1 MLITFEGIEGSGK
14 STQANLLN
22 EFLSGKGYKVTLT
35 REPGWGHLGNLIRTI
50 ILEERELV
58 LAPMAELFLFCADR
72 AQHVKDFIAPR
83 LKNGEI
89 VICDRFY
96 DSTVVYQGYGRKL
109 DMRLVNK
116 AAKASALDVTPE
128 ITFLLNLPVRE
139 GLARL
144 KERGSITKMDE
155 EPLEFHELIRQGY
168 MLIARREPE
177 RIKSVNAAG
186 DITTVHEEIKALVM
200 ERLTSQ

>member
-22 EFLSGKGYKVTLT
+22 EFLSGKGYKVTVT

-58 LAPMAELFLFCADR
+58 LTPMAELFLFCADR
-72 AQHVKDFIAPR
+72 AQHVKDFIEPK
-83 LKNGEI
+83 LKSGEI

-139 GLARL
+139 GLTRL

-155 EPLEFHELIRQGY
+155 EPHEFHELIRQGIY
-168 MLIARREPE
+168 LSRGGSP
-177 RIKSVNAAG
+177 KG
-186 DITTVHEEIKALVM
+186 
-200 ERLTSQ
+200 

>member
-22 EFLSGKGYKVTLT
+22 EFLSGKGYKVTVT

-50 ILEERELV
+50 ILDERELV
-58 LAPMAELFLFCADR
+58 LTPMAELFLFCADR
-72 AQHVKDFIAPR
+72 AQHVKDFIEPR

-96 DSTVVYQGYGRKL
+96 DSTIVYQGYGRKL

-116 AAKASALDVTPE
+116 AAKASALDVTPDTHVPFE
-128 ITFLLNLPVRE
+128 PAGKGGVNETQGE
-139 GLARL
+139 GVHHEDGRGAPRIPRAYQAGLYPHRAEGARKD
-144 KERGSITKMDE
+144 KEHKCG
-155 EPLEFHELIRQGY
+155 
-168 MLIARREPE
+168 
-177 RIKSVNAAG
+177 
-186 DITTVHEEIKALVM
+186 
-200 ERLTSQ
+200 